1 MNKDIVK
8 KILIPIAGV
17 GTRML
22 PATKVIPKEM
32 LPIVNK
38 PIIQYVVEEAEE
50 AGFEEV
56 IFITSSS
63 KTLVENHFDTS
74 SELEETLN
82 KQIKRS
88 LLSEIK
94 AISSLKIT
102 INSVIQ
108 EEAKGLG
115 HAILC
120 SKKIIGEEPFAI
132 LLPDM
137 IIQGSNKKNN
147 LSIMKKHFELYG
159 ISSVLLGKAEK
170 KDIPKYGIAKLEK
183 TKKYFGDGVIKKIIE
198 KPTIK
203 KAPSNLFAA
212 GRYIFDKKLL
222 HYLSMVKSDKN
233 DEIQLTEAI
242 DLYINNERM
251 VTGFMLKGDLYDCGE
266 KLGYLKAVVDFAK
279 KDSSISKEFTNYL
292 KMK

>member
-56 IFITSSS
+56 IFITSSN

-120 SKKIIGEEPFAI
+120 K
-132 LLPDM
+132 
-137 IIQGSNKKNN
+137 
-147 LSIMKKHFELYG
+147 
-159 ISSVLLGKAEK
+159 
-170 KDIPKYGIAKLEK
+170 
-183 TKKYFGDGVIKKIIE
+183 
-198 KPTIK
+198 
-203 KAPSNLFAA
+203 
-212 GRYIFDKKLL
+212 KKLL
-222 HYLSMVKSDKN
+222 
-233 DEIQLTEAI
+233 
-242 DLYINNERM
+242 ERSLLL
-251 VTGFMLKGDLYDCGE
+251 FCFL
-266 KLGYLKAVVDFAK
+266 
-279 KDSSISKEFTNYL
+279 I
-292 KMK
+292 